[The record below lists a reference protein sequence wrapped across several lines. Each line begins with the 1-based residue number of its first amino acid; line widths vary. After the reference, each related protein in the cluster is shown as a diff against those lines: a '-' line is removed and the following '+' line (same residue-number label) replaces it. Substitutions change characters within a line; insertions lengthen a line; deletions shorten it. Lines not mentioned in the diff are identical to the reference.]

1 MLEASKEFSLTKP
14 DAAIPKLSEAV
25 GALRLVVESA
35 SEPPRS
41 AMEALY
47 CLIRSL
53 LSYVNWIHSLSS
65 GLNDAATHLDAAKAH
80 AEIGLSITGIP
91 PPGIAGFPLIEHGL
105 RQASSVSKI
114 GEVKDVMSAA
124 SRIAVPIPQ
133 LQMIN
138 SIEYFANSGVV
149 FRGDENVAGPV
160 LLKSDSPKVIALLA
174 QIDGQPWLETLSI
187 QAGQSFSMVLS
198 GEFLGWPEDCDQINI
213 RFTHT
218 LPPEHLKVGSL
229 SFVRDGQEKHVQ
241 FKIRSETSFPVPQSI
256 LSDPIELRPY
266 VEFSSTTDSQVRYVV
281 EDVVGCFKLRA
292 RITDPKTSAALS
304 KYPVINTKI
313 VEVVDSIRKRF
324 SHIPANEIADF
335 CDMMSAIGNF
345 QGQCLQEARYKKGMK
360 VSEST
365 FQQELLRHLRTILPA
380 SEVLEAPRL
389 GGGPTDIH
397 FRTVIVE
404 NKVADSC
411 PDRPAFAKKHEAQLA
426 QYSAGKG
433 VSLSIL
439 CVLDLS
445 VKHAAPA
452 QASNSILLSE
462 ASAHGFPDGT
472 QHPTF
477 VTSVF
482 VEGAMPNPSDYAK
495 DRRAS
500 DASTTK

>member
-198 GEFLGWPEDCDQINI
+198 GEFLGWP
-213 RFTHT
+213 
-218 LPPEHLKVGSL
+218 
-229 SFVRDGQEKHVQ
+229 
-241 FKIRSETSFPVPQSI
+241 
-256 LSDPIELRPY
+256 
-266 VEFSSTTDSQVRYVV
+266 
-281 EDVVGCFKLRA
+281 
-292 RITDPKTSAALS
+292 
-304 KYPVINTKI
+304 
-313 VEVVDSIRKRF
+313 
-324 SHIPANEIADF
+324 
-335 CDMMSAIGNF
+335 
-345 QGQCLQEARYKKGMK
+345 
-360 VSEST
+360 
-365 FQQELLRHLRTILPA
+365 
-380 SEVLEAPRL
+380 
-389 GGGPTDIH
+389 
-397 FRTVIVE
+397 
-404 NKVADSC
+404 
-411 PDRPAFAKKHEAQLA
+411 
-426 QYSAGKG
+426 
-433 VSLSIL
+433 
-439 CVLDLS
+439 
-445 VKHAAPA
+445 
-452 QASNSILLSE
+452 
-462 ASAHGFPDGT
+462 
-472 QHPTF
+472 
-477 VTSVF
+477 
-482 VEGAMPNPSDYAK
+482 
-495 DRRAS
+495 
-500 DASTTK
+500 